1 MTRLESARMKTPR
14 GSDPKILYLRL
25 VSGSIPPKDRYFG
38 GGHGHFCLES
48 GRNGRFLSKICD
60 IGQNRPNLA
69 ARAKNG
75 VKMRSLKIAILARF

>member
-25 VSGSIPPKDRYFG
+25 VLGSIPPKDRYFG

-48 GRNGRFLSKICD
+48 GLKMAYIIAFWRFKKL
-60 IGQNRPNLA
+60 
-69 ARAKNG
+69 
-75 VKMRSLKIAILARF
+75 

>member
-25 VSGSIPPKDRYFG
+25 VLGSIPPKDQYFW

-48 GRNGRFLSKICD
+48 GLKMAYIIAFWRFEKL
-60 IGQNRPNLA
+60 
-69 ARAKNG
+69 
-75 VKMRSLKIAILARF
+75 